1 MSGPGVNEPARAIKN
16 NLKILILQNC
26 EYETLGAYERYL
38 ADSGMTFDV
47 VHSYLGMLPD
57 PKKYDMLLIGGTP
70 DSAYNRSQVPY
81 LAQLYESL
89 TAAVSAN
96 IPCFGVCCG
105 AQLLA
110 EIIGGRVYRNP
121 EMEIGGY
128 RVTLTAEGR
137 NDPLLQGFPPDLP
150 VFHWHGDTFDLPP
163 GARLLARGEKC
174 QNQLFRYGAI
184 VGVQFH
190 LEVTSVE
197 ARHWTARYA
206 AELSHVGKSA
216 QQVVAECEAFE
227 SEMQHWAL
235 QLMQNFLAL
244 VAGETNPPGSHRSW

>member
-1 MSGPGVNEPARAIKN
+1 MLLQPGGGKDAKPNREKS
-16 NLKILILQNC
+16 LKILILQNC

-38 ADSGMTFDV
+38 ADRGMSLNV
-47 VHSYLGMLPD
+47 VHTYQGMLPN
-57 PKKYDMLLIGGTP
+57 PKQYDMLLIGGTP

-81 LAQLYESL
+81 LAQLYETL
-89 TAAVSAN
+89 TTAVSAN

-128 RVTLTAEGR
+128 RVTLTKEGR

-163 GARLLARGEKC
+163 RVRLLARGEKC
-174 QNQLFRYGAI
+174 QNQLFRYGVV

-190 LEVTSVE
+190 LEVTSAE
-197 ARHWTARYA
+197 ARLWTARYA
-206 AELSHVGKSA
+206 PELSHVAKTA
-216 QQVVAECEAFE
+216 PQVVAECEAFE
-227 SEMQHWAL
+227 SEMQHWAVR
-235 QLMQNFLAL
+235 LMQNFMAL
-244 VAGETNPPGSHRSW
+244 VDGETDPPG

>member
-1 MSGPGVNEPARAIKN
+1 LAAIGKDS
-16 NLKILILQNC
+16 LKILILQNC

-38 ADSGMTFDV
+38 ADSGMTCDV
-47 VHSYLGMLPD
+47 VHTYRQSLPD

-81 LAQLYESL
+81 LAQVYETLS
-89 TAAVSAN
+89 TAVDGN

-128 RVTLTAEGR
+128 RVTLTADGR
-137 NDPLLQGFPPDLP
+137 DDPLLQGFPQDLP

-163 GARLLARGEKC
+163 QASLLARGEKC

-184 VGVQFH
+184 AGVQFH
-190 LEVTSVE
+190 LEVTAAE
-197 ARHWTARYA
+197 ARHWASRYA
-206 AELSHVGKSA
+206 GELSHVGKSA

-227 SEMQHWAL
+227 SEMHHLAIRL
-235 QLMQNFLAL
+235 IQNFLAL
-244 VAGETNPPGSHRSW
+244 IDREAGPS